1 MKLKQ
6 HLKNFIIAMLLL
18 CLPATFLACGSSAET
33 EPAAEQNAEKE
44 LEVYYLT
51 KDNESIIPEPI
62 ELTAEDAQGQVSELL
77 AALARDTDSVEYHK
91 TIPSDVQVQSS
102 RLDYNTLTLS
112 FSEEYLRMDPITEVL
127 CRAAIV
133 ETMTQVPA
141 VMRVSFLVDEEPLE
155 DSRGE
160 MIGFMTADSFVQNPG
175 RQINAI
181 QETTLVLY
189 FSNQQGDKLV
199 PERQEVHYS
208 SNISMEKLVMERLLE
223 GPLNK
228 SLKSAIPTGTQLLSV
243 TVVDGV
249 CYVNLDETFQ
259 NQDYSIQESVVI
271 YSIVDSL
278 TELPEVQKV
287 QISINGDTSMVYR
300 DKMSLTTL
308 YERNMD
314 LVEEETPE
322 ETEVGKAEK

>member
-6 HLKNFIIAMLLL
+6 HLKNIILIVIAAALSTGL
-18 CLPATFLACGSSAET
+18 LACGNGAES
-33 EPAAEQNAEKE
+33 EPSTDQDVEKE
-44 LEVYYLT
+44 FSVYYLT
-51 KDNESIIPEPI
+51 KDNESIVPEPI
-62 ELTAEDAQGQVSELL
+62 ELTAEDADGQVSELL
-77 AALARDTDSVEYHK
+77 DALAKDTDSVEYHK
-91 TIPSDVQVQSS
+91 TIPSDVQVLSS

-141 VMRVSFLVDEEPLE
+141 VRRVSFLVEDAPLT
-155 DSRGE
+155 DSRGD
-160 MIGFMTADSFVQNPG
+160 MVGFMTADSFVQNPG

-189 FSNQQGDKLV
+189 FSNQEGDALV
-199 PERQEVHYS
+199 PETQEVHYS

-259 NQDYSIQESVVI
+259 NQDYSIQEPVVI

-278 TELPEVQKV
+278 TELPGIQKV

-308 YERNMD
+308 YERDMD
-314 LVEEETPE
+314 LVMQDVPE
-322 ETEVGKAEK
+322 ETEVEKAEK

>member
-1 MKLKQ
+1 MKLNLK
-6 HLKNFIIAMLLL
+6 LKNRILYLFSCVLLISL
-18 CLPATFLACGSSAET
+18 LGCGET
-33 EPAAEQNAEKE
+33 AGASGSTTQEETDVV
-44 LEVYYLT
+44 VYYLT
-51 KDNESIIPEPI
+51 KDNEGIVAEPI
-62 ELTAEDAQGQVSELL
+62 ELTAEDADGQVQELL
-77 AALARDTDSVEYHK
+77 TALAEDTGSVEYHK
-91 TIPSDVQVQSS
+91 TIPSDVSLLSS

-133 ETMTQVPA
+133 ETVTQVPA
-141 VMRVSFLVDEEPLE
+141 VMRVSFLVEDAPLT

-160 MIGFMTADSFVQNPG
+160 LIGFMTADSFVQNPG
-175 RQINAI
+175 RQINSI

-189 FSNQQGDKLV
+189 FSNQEGDALL
-199 PERQEVHYS
+199 PEKQEVHYS

-223 GPLNK
+223 GPLN
-228 SLKSAIPTGTQLLSV
+228 SREKSAIPTGTQLLSV

-259 NQDYSIQESVVI
+259 NQDYSVQEPVVI

-278 TELPEVQKV
+278 TELSGIQKV
-287 QISINGDTSMVYR
+287 QISVNGDTNMVYR

-308 YERNMD
+308 YERDMD
-314 LVEEETPE
+314 LVEDPSAI
-322 ETEVGKAEK
+322 ETEGKETEK

>member
-1 MKLKQ
+1 MKLKLK
-6 HLKNFIIAMLLL
+6 LKNIISLALTCVLLL
-18 CLPATFLACGSSAET
+18 CLFGCGENAQENAQT
-33 EPAAEQNAEKE
+33 EPEEADFV
-44 LEVYYLT
+44 VYYLT
-51 KDNESIIPEPI
+51 KDNESIVPVPV
-62 ELTAEDAQGQVSELL
+62 ELTAEDADGQVKELL
-77 AALARDTDSVEYHK
+77 AALSEDTGSVEYHK
-91 TIPSDVQVQSS
+91 TIPSDVKLLDS
-102 RLDYNTLTLS
+102 RLDYNTLTLA

-133 ETMTQVPA
+133 ETVTQVPA
-141 VMRVSFLVDEEPLE
+141 VMRVSFLVEDAPLT
-155 DSRGE
+155 DSRGD

-181 QETTLVLY
+181 QETKLVLY
-189 FSNQQGDKLV
+189 FSNQDGDALL
-199 PERQEVHYS
+199 PETQEVHYS

-223 GPLNK
+223 DPLN
-228 SLKSAIPTGTQLLSV
+228 SREKSAIPTGTQLLSV

-259 NQDYSIQESVVI
+259 NQDYSVQEPVVI

-278 TELPEVQKV
+278 TELSGIQKV
-287 QISINGDTSMVYR
+287 QISVNGDTNMVYR

-314 LVEEETPE
+314 LVEDPEE
-322 ETEVGKAEK
+322 ETEVEEAEQ